1 VPPETDSLAVALA
14 GAARA
19 INAPSTLEETLDAIV
34 TSAKASVPGFDQVGI
49 SLVNR
54 DGTIETL
61 AGTGQLVWELDAL
74 QYSLEEGPCVRAMR
88 SEPLVVAEN
97 IRRDQRWPRYVPR
110 AVAAGLKAQL
120 ALQLYSE
127 HETLGGLNL
136 YSTELETIDP
146 DALHA
151 AELFATHAA
160 LALGRARR
168 ESQLNEAIDSR
179 TVLGKAIGLVMERY
193 QINDERAFQFIVRAS
208 STSNMR
214 AREVA
219 AEIVDRANRD
229 YTA

>member
-1 VPPETDSLAVALA
+1 VHPTTHLAHALA
-14 GAARA
+14 EAARA
-19 INAPSTLEETLDAIV
+19 INAPSTLDQTLDAIV
-34 TSAKASVPGFDQVGI
+34 VSAKASVPGFDHVGI

-74 QYSLEEGPCVRAMR
+74 QYSLDEGPCVRAMR
-88 SEPLVVAEN
+88 DEPLVVVED
-97 IRRDQRWPRYVPR
+97 IRHDQRWPNYVPR
-110 AVAAGLKAQL
+110 AVAAGLKAQM
-120 ALQLYSE
+120 ALQLYTE

-136 YSTELETIDP
+136 YSTERETIDP

-168 ESQLNEAIDSR
+168 ESQLNDAIETR
-179 TVLGKAIGLVMERY
+179 TLLGKAIGLVMERY

-208 STSNMR
+208 STGNIK

-219 AEIVDRANRD
+219 AEIVSNANER
-229 YTA
+229 YTV

>member
-1 VPPETDSLAVALA
+1 MPPAQDNLADALA
-14 GAARA
+14 DAARA

-34 TSAKASVPGFDQVGI
+34 TSARASVPGFDQVGI

-61 AGTGQLVWELDAL
+61 SGTGQLVWELDAL
-74 QYSLEEGPCVRAMR
+74 QYSLDEGPCVRAMR
-88 SEPLVVAEN
+88 SEPLVVVER
-97 IRRDQRWPRYVPR
+97 IRHDQRWPRYVPR
-110 AVAAGLKAQL
+110 AVAAGLKSQM
-120 ALQLYSE
+120 ALQLYVE
-127 HETLGGLNL
+127 DETLGGLNL
-136 YSTELETIDP
+136 YSTESETIDP

-193 QINDERAFQFIVRAS
+193 KISDERAFQFIVRAS
-208 STSNMR
+208 SASNLK

-219 AEIVDRANRD
+219 AEIVDRAND
-229 YTA
+229 EYAV